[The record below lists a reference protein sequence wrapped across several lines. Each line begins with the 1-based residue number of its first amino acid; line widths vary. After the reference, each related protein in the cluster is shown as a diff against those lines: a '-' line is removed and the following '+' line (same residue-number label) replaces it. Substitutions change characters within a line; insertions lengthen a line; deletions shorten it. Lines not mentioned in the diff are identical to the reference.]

1 MVKTTNAGDAR
12 EVVRSLGREDS
23 LQEEMVTHSSNFA
36 LEILWTEESGMLQ
49 SMGSLRVGHD

>member
-12 EVVRSLGREDS
+12 EVVRSLGWEDS

-36 LEILWTEESGMLQ
+36 REILWTEEPGRVH
-49 SMGSLRVGHD
+49 GVTRVGHD

>member
-12 EVVRSLGREDS
+12 EVVQSLGREDS

-36 LEILWTEESGMLQ
+36 LEILWTEKPGRVH
-49 SMGSLRVGHD
+49 GVTRVGHD